1 MTLQYYLLD
10 LQNANLN
17 CFTCITLN
25 LIDRTRLIFKEMPK
39 RNHPK
44 NYQVSRRFFFSKKQV
59 YFNWFYK
66 GAYIKYVGG
75 GPDGFTN
82 FSKNICSLGDH
93 RPKYFMADFMAQ

>member
-1 MTLQYYLLD
+1 
-10 LQNANLN
+10 
-17 CFTCITLN
+17 
-25 LIDRTRLIFKEMPK
+25 MPK

-44 NYQVSRRFFFSKKQV
+44 NYQAGTRFFSKRNK
-59 YFNWFYK
+59 FILTGLYK

-75 GPDGFTN
+75 EPDGFTN